1 MSKKY
6 LKLSID
12 GWWTQDP
19 EHQKRFN
26 ESLVTPEKRYQEVAA
41 CYITCMTFKYKHTD
55 TMSLDEY
62 LCEYS
67 DEMRDSDVKLGEKI
81 LKLFEL

>member
-19 EHQKRFN
+19 EKQERFN
-26 ESLVTPEKRYQEVAA
+26 QSLVTPEKTYHEVATY
-41 CYITCMTFKYKHTD
+41 YITCMTIKYKNTD

-67 DEMRDSDVKLGEKI
+67 DSMHYEDVKLGESI
-81 LKLFEL
+81 LKLFNL